1 MNKREKQMQSCFFE
15 KVNNLDKPLA
25 RLMKKKSKKHKLPIS
40 EMKQG
45 PIDPTDLKRIIW
57 QYFKQLYANKFDILR
72 G

>member
-45 PIDPTDLKRIIW
+45 LIDPTDIKRIIW
-57 QYFKQLYANKFDILR
+57 QYFKQLYANKFDTLR